1 MGVMERLRSG
11 GLVVLDGATGTE
23 LEARGAPQTSD
34 ASWADCNAT
43 HPDIVRDVH
52 EDYVRAGADI
62 ITTNTYSTG
71 PHVLRQMG
79 REDAIAPWNRACV
92 AIARDAIAN
101 AACGREVLVA
111 GSVSA
116 YGNGAM
122 RYPSMDGRFTWG
134 EDNPDRLGANF
145 HEQITIL
152 ADAGVDLILLEFLG
166 ATAPDIEIG
175 LDRAL
180 EFGLPVAASL
190 SAAVNDE
197 GTAVLTDVTAQS
209 EIGTTGVTAGEA
221 VRRISAS
228 GVTAICAMHSEI
240 DAIDTVVPAIRSNW
254 EGPLGAYPNRT
265 GFWNGRRWIFT
276 EEVTPDLYARKARRW
291 VELGAN
297 IIGGCCGTTPAM
309 IAATSALLRNRS
321 TILSD

>member
-1 MGVMERLRSG
+1 MGVIERLRSG
-11 GLVVLDGATGTE
+11 DLVVLDGATGTE

-34 ASWADCNAT
+34 ASWAECSAT
-43 HPDIVRDVH
+43 HPEIVRDVH

-62 ITTNTYSTG
+62 ITTNTYSAG
-71 PHVLRQMG
+71 PHVLRQMS

-152 ADAGVDLILLEFLG
+152 VDAGVDLILFEFLG
-166 ATAPDIEIG
+166 ATMPDIEIG
-175 LDRAL
+175 LGRAL

-197 GTAVLTDVTAQS
+197 GTAVLTDITAQS

-221 VRRISAS
+221 VPASRHPVSRRSARCTPKSTRSTPLFPLSAPIGRAPWAPIPTVRDS
-228 GVTAICAMHSEI
+228 GT
-240 DAIDTVVPAIRSNW
+240 DAAGSSPRRSHPTSTPGKPAAGLNW
-254 EGPLGAYPNRT
+254 ERPSSAGAAVRLP
-265 GFWNGRRWIFT
+265 
-276 EEVTPDLYARKARRW
+276 P
-291 VELGAN
+291 
-297 IIGGCCGTTPAM
+297 
-309 IAATSALLRNRS
+309 
-321 TILSD
+321 